1 MSISMSTNIV
11 HHLYLDH
18 HRWLYNWLN
27 RKLGDSA
34 DAEDIAQDTFIR
46 IINVSPQ
53 PSKDRAGWVVHE
65 PRAYLTVVA
74 KRLIANLYRRRVLE
88 KAYLD
93 SLVQSPAV
101 SVPSPEQHLLILEVL
116 QQLDGMLDALPAKVR
131 DTFLLAQ
138 LAGLTYA
145 QIAAQLKVSERSV
158 KRYMVQAMAK
168 CILLMP

>member
-1 MSISMSTNIV
+1 MSTNIV

-18 HRWLYNWLN
+18 HRWLFNWLN

-34 DAEDIAQDTFIR
+34 DAVDIAQDTFIR
-46 IINVSPQ
+46 IIHTSTNENVAA
-53 PSKDRAGWVVHE
+53 DAINE

-74 KRLIANLYRRRVLE
+74 KRLVANLYRRRVLE

-93 SLVQSPAV
+93 SLAQFPMTAT
-101 SVPSPEQHLLILEVL
+101 PSPEHQALILETL
-116 QQLDGMLDALPAKVR
+116 QEIDGLLDELPPKVR
-131 DTFLLAQ
+131 DAFLLSQ
-138 LAGLTYA
+138 LDGLTYA
-145 QIAAQLKVSERSV
+145 QIAMQLNVSERSV

>member
-1 MSISMSTNIV
+1 MSTNIV

-18 HRWLYNWLN
+18 HRWLFNWLN

-34 DAEDIAQDTFIR
+34 DAADIAQDTFIR
-46 IINVSPQ
+46 IIHTPTNENVVA
-53 PSKDRAGWVVHE
+53 DAINE

-74 KRLIANLYRRRVLE
+74 KRLVANLYRRRVLE

-93 SLVQSPAV
+93 SLAQFPMTAA
-101 SVPSPEQHLLILEVL
+101 PSLEHQQLILETL
-116 QQLDGMLDALPAKVR
+116 QKIDSLLDELPPKVR
-131 DTFLLAQ
+131 DAFLLSQ
-138 LAGLTYA
+138 LDGLTYA
-145 QIAAQLKVSERSV
+145 QVAMQLNVSERSV

>member
-1 MSISMSTNIV
+1 MSTNIV

-18 HRWLYNWLN
+18 HRWLFNWLN

-34 DAEDIAQDTFIR
+34 DAADIAQDTFIR
-46 IINVSPQ
+46 IIHTSTNENVAA
-53 PSKDRAGWVVHE
+53 DAINE

-74 KRLIANLYRRRVLE
+74 KRLVANLYRRRVLE

-93 SLVQSPAV
+93 SLAQFQMTAT
-101 SVPSPEQHLLILEVL
+101 PSLEHQALILETL
-116 QQLDGMLDALPAKVR
+116 QEIDGLLDELPPKVR
-131 DTFLLAQ
+131 DAFLLSQ
-138 LAGLTYA
+138 LDGLTYA
-145 QIAAQLKVSERSV
+145 QIAKQLNVSERSV

>member
-1 MSISMSTNIV
+1 MSTNNV
-11 HHLYLDH
+11 HHFYLDH

-34 DAEDIAQDTFIR
+34 DAADIAQDTFIR
-46 IINVSPQ
+46 IIKTAPHSPDHHTT
-53 PSKDRAGWVVHE
+53 SLAINE

-88 KAYLD
+88 KAYVD
-93 SLVQSPAV
+93 SLAQYPPAFM
-101 SVPSPEQHLLILEVL
+101 PSLEHQLLVLETL
-116 QQLDGMLDALPAKVR
+116 QQIDSMLDELPAKVR

-138 LAGLTYA
+138 LSGLTYV
-145 QIAAQLKVSERSV
+145 QIATQLKISERSV

>member
-1 MSISMSTNIV
+1 MSPNNV
-11 HHLYLDH
+11 HHFYLDH

-34 DAEDIAQDTFIR
+34 DAADIAQDTFIR
-46 IINVSPQ
+46 IIKTASHSPDHTA
-53 PSKDRAGWVVHE
+53 SLSINE

-93 SLVQSPAV
+93 SLAQYPTACM
-101 SVPSPEQHLLILEVL
+101 PSLEHQLLVLETL
-116 QQLDGMLDALPAKVR
+116 QQIDSMLDELPAKVR

-138 LAGLTYA
+138 LSGLTYA
-145 QIAAQLKVSERSV
+145 QIATQLKISERSV